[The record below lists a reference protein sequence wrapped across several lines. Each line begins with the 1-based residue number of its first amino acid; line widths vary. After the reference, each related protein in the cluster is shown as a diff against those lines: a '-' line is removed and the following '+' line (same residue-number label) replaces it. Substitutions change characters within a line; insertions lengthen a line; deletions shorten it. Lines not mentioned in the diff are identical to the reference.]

1 MLIKLQTL
9 INSEPA
15 LLTLLQEKTRRE
27 IAFSLAHDTR
37 LMREALVPYQEE
49 RTRLITKYGEKQ
61 ENGEIAI
68 LQGSPNLSKFQKEIN
83 EYVGEN
89 ELELDLKKIKPEL
102 LPNEISGAVILD
114 LSWLIEEP
122 EEKEPRKR
130 HTGAK

>member
-1 MLIKLQTL
+1 
-9 INSEPA
+9 
-15 LLTLLQEKTRRE
+15 
-27 IAFSLAHDTR
+27 
-37 LMREALVPYQEE
+37 MREALVPYQEE

-102 LPNEISGAVILD
+102 LPNEISGAVLLD

>member
-1 MLIKLQTL
+1 MKVKLQTL

-27 IAFSLAHDTR
+27 IAFSLAHNTR

-83 EYVGEN
+83 AYIGEN
-89 ELELDLKKIKPEL
+89 ELELDLKKINADF

-114 LSWLIEEP
+114 LDWMIEEP

>member
-68 LQGSPNLSKFQKEIN
+68 LQGSPNLSKFQKEIS
-83 EYVGEN
+83 EYIGEN

>member
-1 MLIKLQTL
+1 MKVKLQTL

-27 IAFSLAHDTR
+27 IAFSLAHNTR

-68 LQGSPNLSKFQKEIN
+68 LQGSPNLGKFQKEIN

-102 LPNEISGAVILD
+102 LPNEISGAVLLD

>member
-1 MLIKLQTL
+1 MKIKLQTL

-27 IAFSLAHDTR
+27 IAFSLAHNTR
-37 LMREALVPYQEE
+37 LLREALVPYREE
-49 RTRLITKYGEKQ
+49 RTRLITKYGAEQ

-102 LPNEISGAVILD
+102 LPNEISGAILLD
-114 LSWLIEEP
+114 LEWLIEVPVETA
-122 EEKEPRKR
+122 PRQR
-130 HTGAK
+130 HKAKA

>member
-68 LQGSPNLSKFQKEIN
+68 LQGSPNLGKFQKEIN

-102 LPNEISGAVILD
+102 LPNEISGAVLLD

>member
-102 LPNEISGAVILD
+102 LPNEISGAVLLD

>member
-83 EYVGEN
+83 EYVGWN
-89 ELELDLKKIKPEL
+89 ELELDLKKINADF

-122 EEKEPRKR
+122 VETAPRQR
-130 HTGAK
+130 HKAK